1 MGKSGRKKK
10 FAARW
15 AQSAYLKARK
25 ERERAPPTDGL
36 GQTEGGQQT
45 VPADL
50 PYPTPSDQ
58 PAHSRGDRPV
68 YGDTTCDVSNRR
80 QADDLNDLSSN
91 DGDTESGS
99 DSSTGGDV
107 GKFPSQTTSPEE
119 GNNHPKTTPMLSV
132 PSAEPR
138 GDVEKFPSQ
147 ATSPQERKDRP
158 QTPPLPSV
166 PSATPPSSFV
176 QEGNGDRIV
185 LRLRRKSSSTDE
197 GEEHACPVGFERSDE
212 YEVIT
217 DTDSTSETRR
227 SKHREDPRR
236 RRRAPQS
243 PSPKRP
249 VLHNASDSVV
259 SVTTPRAESSPSSER
274 PVLRRDIGSDVSAT
288 EAVPPRADLNLSSE
302 RPKLRTDIESNVSAA
317 EAATPRVESS
327 PSPERSALRTD
338 SASAS
343 TTEAAKQRATS
354 DPGPKLSTLR
364 KDSESDVNA
373 TEAVPQRV
381 DSSSS
386 PERLTLRKESIY
398 YKSAGTTKAATPRA
412 DSPPPTQRQHRAHR
426 KTHKGANSPLTK
438 REARRRRARGKA
450 PVNPETPWHTG
461 AKYTTWSWKTS
472 DESEAS
478 LSEGSWS
485 NSGYETPGHKWER
498 PARSLIYVGDGIW
511 STVSYGKTI
520 AELCKSPPPSPP
532 TPPIPAFIRPFL
544 LGKAA
549 PPKSPPPTSPRSPR
563 HPNYPLR
570 HGASGRTKPMSFYT
584 SNKPAPVVGLA
595 GPDGGPL
602 PSTSE
607 YPDWRISKFEGFP
620 TDSEEEQT
628 KEEKPKRRESKVYKI
643 RRKRKPKKRLAK
655 GVKAPK
661 YIFEKRVNI
670 GKGHGI
676 RYLAPP
682 SPDPNAKDQPELK
695 TTSPVYHIWTPPHT
709 TSLRST
715 ALDLGDFNEDAPAG
729 VGTPP
734 KSTISN
740 LSQTGQGDD
749 KRALAATTLSPC
761 DLEKA
766 EVTRPEEGSPL
777 HHTSM
782 PSTVLPKAVS
792 PVPIDISTNVDVYGT
807 LSCPSHTGQ
816 GDDRSGQTVKVQS
829 PCVTNKTHRP
839 EEGSPRHHTS
849 LLSVASPD
857 IASPKRLDVSS
868 KVVAYGPLPQA
879 IDACDTQAAW
889 DTGSKTP
896 STKGTPMPDPWSETS
911 SSEAS
916 DALARWYKKY
926 LSQRE
931 PVPNPAVK
939 VASPTDFSDFLAGLS
954 NQHSDGNSKS
964 SQPFSSQVQLPF
976 KQLASANNSD
986 SNASASSSEGSRTFD
1001 SSSSSSYDSHKY
1013 LRKRKHESERSSP
1026 LTHDSSSSD
1035 EGSRSNTRTGF
1046 DSCSSSTGSY
1056 KRRRHDDTSGLSLA
1070 ASAYVTSNSDSN
1082 TASSSRSEGSSLSKG
1097 SCHNSNSNRAGCCGS
1112 ATSRG
1117 LKRKADDSN
1126 SSNPKR
1132 SRTEDSK
1139 SDSGGSTTDD
1149 RDSSSGSNSR
1159 SSHSKG
1165 SGNSRSWSFLSRAKC
1180 DRNNKGSH
1188 GKDGD
1193 RRDSHSDNSNSRYS
1207 NSQNISNY
1215 SDGNT
1220 DDDTNTFRSAFG

>member
-36 GQTEGGQQT
+36 GQAEGGQQT
-45 VPADL
+45 VTADL
-50 PYPTPSDQ
+50 PCQTPSDQ
-58 PAHSRGDRPV
+58 TAHSRGDSRPV
-68 YGDTTCDVSNRR
+68 YEDTTCDVSNRR
-80 QADDLNDLSSN
+80 QVDDLNDLSSN

-99 DSSTGGDV
+99 DSSIGGDV
-107 GKFPSQTTSPEE
+107 EKFPSQATSPEE
-119 GNNHPKTTPMLSV
+119 RENHPQTTPSPSV

-147 ATSPQERKDRP
+147 DTSPEERKDRP
-158 QTPPLPSV
+158 QTTPLPSV
-166 PSATPPSSFV
+166 PSMEPPSSFIE
-176 QEGNGDRIV
+176 EGNGDRIV

-197 GEEHACPVGFERSDE
+197 GEERACPVGFERNDE
-212 YEVIT
+212 YEVVT
-217 DTDSTSETRR
+217 DTDSSSETRR
-227 SKHREDPRR
+227 SKHREEPGR
-236 RRRAPQS
+236 RRRARQSPSPKRTVLRTDGESDVSATEAAPQRADLSLSSERPKQRTDIESDVSATEAPRAALS

-249 VLHNASDSVV
+249 VLRTNI
-259 SVTTPRAESSPSSER
+259 E
-274 PVLRRDIGSDVSAT
+274 SDVSAT
-288 EAVPPRADLNLSSE
+288 EA
-302 RPKLRTDIESNVSAA
+302 
-317 EAATPRVESS
+317 
-327 PSPERSALRTD
+327 
-338 SASAS
+338 
-343 TTEAAKQRATS
+343 TTS
-354 DPGPKLSTLR
+354 
-364 KDSESDVNA
+364 
-373 TEAVPQRV
+373 RV
-381 DSSSS
+381 DLTPS

-398 YKSAGTTKAATPRA
+398 YKSAGTTETAAPRG
-412 DSPPPTQRQHRAHR
+412 DSPPPTQQRQCAQR

-472 DESEAS
+472 DESDAS
-478 LSEGSWS
+478 HSEGSWS

-511 STVSYGKTI
+511 STISYGKTI

-570 HGASGRTKPMSFYT
+570 HGASGRSKPMSFYT

-595 GPDGGPL
+595 GSEGGPL

-607 YPDWRISKFEGFP
+607 YPDWRISKFEGFS

-749 KRALAATTLSPC
+749 KRAPAATTLSPC

-766 EVTRPEEGSPL
+766 EVTRPEEASPL

-782 PSTVLPKAVS
+782 PSTVLPKAAS
-792 PVPIDISTNVDVYGT
+792 PVPIDISANVVVYGT
-807 LSCPSHTGQ
+807 LSSPSHTGQ
-816 GDDRSGQTVKVQS
+816 GDDRRGQTVKAQS
-829 PCVTNKTHRP
+829 PCVTDKTHRP
-839 EEGSPRHHTS
+839 EEGSTRHHTS
-849 LLSVASPD
+849 LLSAASPD
-857 IASPKRLDVSS
+857 IASPKRVDVSS

-911 SSEAS
+911 SSEAT

-939 VASPTDFSDFLAGLS
+939 VVSPTDFSDFLAGLSS

-964 SQPFSSQVQLPF
+964 SQPLSSQVQLPF

-986 SNASASSSEGSRTFD
+986 NDASTSSSEGSRTCD
-1001 SSSSSSYDSHKY
+1001 SSSSSGHDSHKY
-1013 LRKRKHESERSSP
+1013 QRKRKHASEGSFP
-1026 LTHDSSSSD
+1026 FNHDSSSSD
-1035 EGSRSNTRTGF
+1035 EKSRGNTTTSF
-1046 DSCSSSTGSY
+1046 DSCSSSAGSY

-1070 ASAYVTSNSDSN
+1070 ASAFVTSNSDSN

-1097 SCHNSNSNRAGCCGS
+1097 SCHNSNSNRASCCGS

-1126 SSNPKR
+1126 SPNPKR

-1139 SDSGGSTTDD
+1139 SVSGGSTSDD
-1149 RDSSSGSNSR
+1149 GDSSSLSESR

-1165 SGNSRSWSFLSRAKC
+1165 SGNNSRSWSFLSRAK
-1180 DRNNKGSH
+1180 
-1188 GKDGD
+1188 GD
-1193 RRDSHSDNSNSRYS
+1193 RDNKDSHSNSSNSKNSRSRRSYNENSNSRYS